1 MNQLQIQEKE
11 NKILDKTRIVAALKR
26 LTRGNNTNRKI
37 WLVGSGNPKTPNRF
51 YRVLYDEDLDD
62 FKSDCKAYEFGMTI
76 PRCHIYAC
84 AIYEGSNA

>member
-26 LTRGNNTNRKI
+26 ARGSNTNRKI
-37 WLVGSGNPKTPNRF
+37 WLVGSCNPKTPNRF
-51 YRVLYDEDLDD
+51 YRVLYDEDFDD
-62 FKSDCKAYEFGMTI
+62 FMCDCKAHEFGMTT